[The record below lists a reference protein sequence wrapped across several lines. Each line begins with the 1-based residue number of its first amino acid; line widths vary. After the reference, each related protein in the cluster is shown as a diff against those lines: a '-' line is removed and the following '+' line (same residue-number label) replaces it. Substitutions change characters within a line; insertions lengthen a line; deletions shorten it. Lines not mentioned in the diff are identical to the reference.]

1 MKIYVAGH
9 NGLVG
14 SAIVKKIVQVGVHEW
29 IGKTRSQLDLLDRV
43 KVEEFLLQE
52 KPDVIILAA
61 AKVGGIKANNEF
73 PVEFLFEN
81 VTIQNNVINAAHKA
95 KIENLIF
102 LGSSCIY
109 PKLCKQPIK
118 EEYLL
123 SGPLEP
129 TNEPYALAKISGL
142 KLIQAYRK
150 EYQKKWISIMP
161 TNIYGPNDNFDLN
174 TSHVLPA
181 MIHKF
186 HQAKIQRLANVELWG
201 TGTPMRE
208 FLFSEDLAAAILF
221 LLENFDSD
229 IPINVGSGVDI
240 SIKNLAT
247 LIASIVGYDGNI
259 VWNSDMPDGAPRK
272 LLDITRIK
280 NLGWLP
286 KVELDAGIKTTYD
299 WFKSNY

>member
-14 SAIVKKIVQVGVHEW
+14 SAIVKKIVQDGVHEW

-186 HQAKIQRLANVELWG
+186 HQAKIQGLANVELWG

-247 LIASIVGYDGNI
+247 LIASIVGYEGNI
-259 VWNSDMPDGAPRK
+259 IWNSDMPNGAPRK

-299 WFKSNY
+299 WFKANY